1 MMEVID
7 CVVAFCKHQAFSK
20 PKSMEIIYIYIYI
33 CHHITDDSHNGIQGS
48 SYQNSSLSIMQL

>member
-20 PKSMEIIYIYIYI
+20 PKSMEIIYIYI